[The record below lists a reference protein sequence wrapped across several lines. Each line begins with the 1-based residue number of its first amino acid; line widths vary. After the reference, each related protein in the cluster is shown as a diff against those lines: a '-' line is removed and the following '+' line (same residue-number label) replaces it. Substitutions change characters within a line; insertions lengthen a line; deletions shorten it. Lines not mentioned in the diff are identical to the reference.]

1 MNNLENF
8 YDSDITIESD
18 IENDEN
24 KQHVNINNLLNN
36 DL

>member
-8 YDSDITIESD
+8 YDSDITIEPD
-18 IENDEN
+18 IENDE
-24 KQHVNINNLLNN
+24 KQHVNIDNLLNN